1 MAMEH
6 DWRSVNVIAEG
17 VASRL
22 APQVVVAQG
31 LMAGISE
38 HHMKHIGT
46 LSLTP
51 ATFMAV
57 LGDLIDSMARAGF
70 TNILV
75 LNGHG
80 GNIAPCNG
88 VWDQFLRRFQ
98 INLQFLPYW
107 DVLTVEDA
115 ARAFAM
121 ALKSESSGVFNI
133 PGADTIALS
142 HAIAKW
148 GSTDVPVPG
157 TLIGPLYRLR
167 RRVRRTQFRWDLNE
181 HRFHLG
187 NILDGH
193 RAERLLGYSPEHP
206 LAWPRPDRSHPTT
219 VG

>member
-1 MAMEH
+1 
-6 DWRSVNVIAEG
+6 
-17 VASRL
+17 
-22 APQVVVAQG
+22 
-31 LMAGISE
+31 ISE

-115 ARAFAM
+115 ELLQSRSIPGHAQEFETAFALAEFPENVRTADVSDQPDPEPAM
-121 ALKSESSGVFNI
+121 ATEENGRVLIDRTIERVADFLQGMIDGSNVIEI
-133 PGADTIALS
+133 PA
-142 HAIAKW
+142 
-148 GSTDVPVPG
+148 
-157 TLIGPLYRLR
+157 
-167 RRVRRTQFRWDLNE
+167 FFE
-181 HRFHLG
+181 
-187 NILDGH
+187 
-193 RAERLLGYSPEHP
+193 
-206 LAWPRPDRSHPTT
+206 
-219 VG
+219 